1 MIKIEL
7 GNVGSEEK
15 AKKIEQVLTGQSFY
29 NFQVH
34 YACCVHNWP
43 VSVTT
48 DCPGAIEEEVRQMLL
63 YILACSL

>member
-7 GNVGSEEK
+7 GNVGTEEK
-15 AKKIEQVLTGQSFY
+15 AKKIEQTLTGKSFY
-29 NFQVH
+29 NFKVS

-48 DCPGAIEEEVRQMLL
+48 DYPDAVEEEVRQMLL
-63 YILACSL
+63 YVLACSL